1 MLGLHLVKELE
12 DSSVE
17 IIYGIDRAAEAMHQS
32 FPVVIPGEMI
42 GMVDAVIV
50 TPVYAF
56 DEIYTVLRKV
66 YQGEILS
73 LMELVTD
80 AE

>member
-1 MLGLHLVKELE
+1 
-12 DSSVE
+12 
-17 IIYGIDRAAEAMHQS
+17 MHQS